1 MKMYLLGQILCTPFR
16 KISLIA
22 LLSIL
27 PSLAFAQK
35 TVTIVENNVP
45 LKQVFAKIESQTGY
59 SFAYNQSKI
68 DTSRRVSLSL
78 RNSDIHAVLTAILR
92 GTGCGYKISGKY
104 IVLVFPTTR
113 KDEVELPVLAQ
124 TAKAKPTESVKS
136 KPVIQPEQKVE
147 EVEAIK
153 TPLPPLEGNVI
164 SIEFIP
170 AVIWPDTIDG
180 RLRSVLTN
188 QSGELIETV
197 IQNRKKRN
205 SPLLAAKTNLLY
217 WATSTPNIG
226 MEIALGKKW
235 SLDATFGINPW
246 SFKDN
251 GSLKHWVV
259 SPELRYWFC
268 KPFERHFLGLHAM
281 YGNYNVGN
289 ISFISA
295 LENNIY
301 EGSLYGGGL
310 TYGYHFPLKGRWGM
324 ELNIGLGFLRLQH
337 DKYKC
342 KDCNEKLG
350 RFKENYL
357 GPTKAG
363 VSLIYV
369 IN

>member
-1 MKMYLLGQILCTPFR
+1 MKMYLLGQIFCTPFR
-16 KISLIA
+16 KISFIA

-78 RNSDIHAVLTAILR
+78 RNSDIHAVLSTILR

-104 IVLVFPTTR
+104 IVLVFPTRQNET
-113 KDEVELPVLAQ
+113 ELPVLAQ
-124 TAKAKPTESVKS
+124 ATKTENVRIKPIDKS
-136 KPVIQPEQKVE
+136 EQKVE
-147 EVEAIK
+147 EIEVK
-153 TPLPPLEGNVI
+153 KPPLPPLEEKII

-180 RLRSVLTN
+180 RLRSVLTS
-188 QSGELIETV
+188 QSGELIETIV
-197 IQNRKKRN
+197 QNSKKRK

-226 MEIALGKKW
+226 LEIALGKKW
-235 SLDATFGINPW
+235 SIDANFGINPW

-251 GSLKHWVV
+251 GSLQHWMV

-301 EGSLYGGGL
+301 EGALYGGGV
-310 TYGYHFPLKGRWGM
+310 TYGYHFPLKGRWGL

-357 GPTKAG
+357 GPTKAS

>member
-1 MKMYLLGQILCTPFR
+1 MKMYLSGQIFR
-16 KISLIA
+16 ASFKKIAFIA

-35 TVTIVENNVP
+35 IVTLVENNVP

-78 RNSDIHAVLTAILR
+78 RNTDIQVALSAVLR
-92 GTGCGYKISGKY
+92 GTGCEYKISGKH
-104 IVLVFPTTR
+104 IVLVFPDARPGET
-113 KDEVELPVLAQ
+113 ELPVLAQ
-124 TAKAKPTESVKS
+124 
-136 KPVIQPEQKVE
+136 
-147 EVEAIK
+147 AIK
-153 TPLPPLEGNVI
+153 TENAWSNPVEQPGKKAEEMEAEKTSLPPLEENII

-180 RLRSVLTN
+180 RLRSVLTHR
-188 QSGELIETV
+188 SGEPIET
-197 IQNRKKRN
+197 IFLNSKKRN
-205 SPLLAAKTNLLY
+205 SPVLAAKTNLLY

-246 SFKDN
+246 NFKDN
-251 GSLKHWVV
+251 GSLQHWMV

-295 LENNIY
+295 FETHIY
-301 EGSLYGGGL
+301 EGTLYGGGL
-310 TYGYHFPLKGRWGM
+310 TYGYHFPLKGRWGL

-363 VSLIYV
+363 ISLIYV